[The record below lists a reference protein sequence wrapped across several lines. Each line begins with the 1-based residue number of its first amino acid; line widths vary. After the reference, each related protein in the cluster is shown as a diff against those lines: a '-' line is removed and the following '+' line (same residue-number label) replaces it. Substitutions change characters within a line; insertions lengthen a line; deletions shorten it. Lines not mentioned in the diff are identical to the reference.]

1 MRRIGVKLQY
11 GNREVFFFGTSI
23 ANKKKM
29 YHPTVQRILQG
40 DDITHTSEVLK

>member
-1 MRRIGVKLQY
+1 MKPFS
-11 GNREVFFFGTSI
+11 GNMGLCYFGTSI

-40 DDITHTSEVLK
+40 EDITHTSDILK

>member
-1 MRRIGVKLQY
+1 MRRFGVKLIN
-11 GNREVFFFGTSI
+11 GNMGAFCFGTSI

-40 DDITHTSEVLK
+40 EDITHTSDILK